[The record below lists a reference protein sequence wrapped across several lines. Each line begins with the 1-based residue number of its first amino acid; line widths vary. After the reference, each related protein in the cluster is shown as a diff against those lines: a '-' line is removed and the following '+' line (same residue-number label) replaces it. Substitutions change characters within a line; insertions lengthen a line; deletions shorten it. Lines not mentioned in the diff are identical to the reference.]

1 MRYEPRVIATPAD
14 LAALPNVHGLFP
26 EELVAHLGQG
36 ATLGHARSLLASC
49 IAFHPALRPKRSAIP
64 RPVREAW
71 NQLDHRQL
79 EVVDRALDP
88 SDGFLKYL
96 LRSPDGSLS
105 EAVRI
110 PLEKDGCFTI
120 CLSSQVGCAMG
131 CVFCATGR
139 MGLSR
144 NLEAWEIV
152 SAFTRVRDELDPA
165 QRITGAVFMGQGE
178 PLHNYD
184 GVIRAAKILSD
195 PNGGRIRAEAISIST
210 VGLVPEIRRYTAEGH
225 RYRLVVSLTS
235 AISSRRKSLLPV
247 TRKWDLPELA
257 AAIADYAA
265 ARRERVTLAWVVMS
279 GVNTGQDEV
288 DALRALLPDTA
299 YKLNL
304 IDINASADSPA
315 TPGLGLDA
323 SAGSP
328 APTGIVRM
336 ATDEAE
342 FARAS
347 AAELDAFR
355 DRLRALGQPVVRR
368 YSGGR
373 AQHAACGMLA
383 SLARE
388 TGP

>member
-1 MRYEPRVIATPAD
+1 MRYEPRVTAPVPAPNVYGLLPD
-14 LAALPNVHGLFP
+14 ELAAR
-26 EELVAHLGQG
+26 LGEDAG
-36 ATLGHARSLLASC
+36 VATLGHARSLMAAH

-71 NQLDHRQL
+71 SRLDHRQL

-96 LRSPDGSLS
+96 LRSPDGALS

-110 PLEKDGCFTI
+110 PLDKAGCFTI

-131 CVFCATGR
+131 CVFCATGKL
-139 MGLSR
+139 GLSR

-152 SAFTRVRDELDPA
+152 SAFVRVRDELDPS

-184 GVIRAAKILSD
+184 GVIRAAQILSD

-225 RYRLVVSLTS
+225 RYRLVISLTS
-235 AISSRRKSLLPV
+235 AISARRKSLLPV

-257 AAIADYAA
+257 AAIRDYAES
-265 ARRERVTLAWVVMS
+265 RHERVTLAWVVMG

-288 DALRALLPDTA
+288 DALRALLPETA

-304 IDINASADSPA
+304 IDVNSE
-315 TPGLGLDA
+315 DA
-323 SAGSP
+323 AFS
-328 APTGIVRM
+328 
-336 ATDEAE
+336 
-342 FARAS
+342 RAS
-347 AAELDAFR
+347 PDELDAFR

-368 YSGGR
+368 YSGGQAR
-373 AQHAACGMLA
+373 HAACGMLA
-383 SLARE
+383 SLGGAQS
-388 TGP
+388 